1 MPKIAMRDQT
11 TRLMV
16 PILGGVDKA
25 TADAKFLPLANAVME
40 GCLTAPHPTAPTHVA
55 TQGYV
60 DHLTPVGTIC
70 ALVGAAAPLGWV
82 LCQGAAISRGFYS
95 ALFAVIGT
103 RYGVG
108 DGSTTFN
115 VPDLRDRSPAAVYSG
130 DGGYDVVGEA
140 GGETDATISQAQFP
154 GASGQFNF
162 HGGGNRTSLASV
174 YGGTGGMYPLGG
186 VAAYANPQYS
196 QTGASSV
203 GNASI
208 SYGGGGGS
216 HSNVQPS
223 IALHYAIRL

>member
-115 VPDLRDRSPAAVYSG
+115 LPDLRGRV
-130 DGGYDVVGEA
+130 VVGIGSSA
-140 GGETDATISQAQFP
+140 YFDARGEKQGEKTVALAKSQVPNFSGQWEMHNAALRTMIYAVSGSITPNLSP
-154 GASGQFNF
+154 GAYATGYQNSGSSSIGYANLNMGF
-162 HGGGNRTSLASV
+162 GGGAHNNISWSMALNFIVRT
-174 YGGTGGMYPLGG
+174 
-186 VAAYANPQYS
+186 
-196 QTGASSV
+196 
-203 GNASI
+203 
-208 SYGGGGGS
+208 
-216 HSNVQPS
+216 
-223 IALHYAIRL
+223 